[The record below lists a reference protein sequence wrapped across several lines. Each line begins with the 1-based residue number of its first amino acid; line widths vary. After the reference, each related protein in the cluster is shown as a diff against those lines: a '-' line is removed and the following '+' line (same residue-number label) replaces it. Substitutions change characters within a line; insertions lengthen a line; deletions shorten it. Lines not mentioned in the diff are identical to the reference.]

1 MSPWGDSA
9 TVYCHSMP
17 DEFPYAA
24 AVVLWLV
31 GVVVIVLRKLTT
43 S

>member
-1 MSPWGDSA
+1 VA
-9 TVYCHSMP
+9 E
-17 DEFPYAA
+17 EFPYVA

-31 GVVVIVLRKLTT
+31 GVVVIVVRKLTT